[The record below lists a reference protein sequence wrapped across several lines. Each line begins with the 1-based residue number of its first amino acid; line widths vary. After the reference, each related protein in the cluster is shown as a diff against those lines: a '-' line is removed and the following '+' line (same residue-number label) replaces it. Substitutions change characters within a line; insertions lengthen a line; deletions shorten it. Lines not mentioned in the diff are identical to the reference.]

1 MFARME
7 DTGTRLKRNAT
18 TVSRDQ
24 LMMLRLLNVPVLLKI
39 LISWMVL
46 SALVVLLLSIST

>member
-18 TVSRDQ
+18 TVSRGQ

>member
-1 MFARME
+1 ME